1 MADQPALSD
10 RTGAPIRLAV
20 EDGVP
25 LPQRYWAILAI
36 ALGLTLAVLDG
47 AIANVALPTIAREL
61 DASPAS
67 SIWVVNAYQLAVTI
81 SLLPLAALGDIH
93 GYRRVYQCGLVVF
106 TIASLGCALSD
117 SLSTL
122 TIARV
127 VQGFGAA
134 GIMSVNGALVRFIY
148 PRRWLGR
155 GVGLNAT
162 IGSIASAV
170 GPTVAA
176 AILSIGP
183 WPWLFAVNVPIGVL
197 AIAIAWRALPHTPSS
212 GTRFDALSAVWSAL
226 AFGLLITAIDSWGHG
241 ESGSLA
247 GAELCFAFIFGFVL
261 VTRQLSRTAPMLP
274 VDLLRIPLF
283 ALSVATS
290 IGSFIGQSMAL
301 VALPFLFEDTLGRS
315 QVETGLLLTPW
326 PLAVA
331 VIAPFT
337 GRLSDRYPA
346 GVLGGCGLAVMA
358 AGLVSLSLLPAH
370 PETFDIVWRMLI
382 CGVGFGFFNTPNNRA
397 IITSA
402 PPTRAGAASGMQ
414 ATSRLLGQS
423 VGAALVALI
432 FGLSPRHGATI
443 ALLVAACAA
452 AGAAVVS
459 FLRMMERG
467 SAGQAAVGARG
478 PDGLR

>member
-1 MADQPALSD
+1 
-10 RTGAPIRLAV
+10 
-20 EDGVP
+20 
-25 LPQRYWAILAI
+25 
-36 ALGLTLAVLDG
+36 
-47 AIANVALPTIAREL
+47 
-61 DASPAS
+61 
-67 SIWVVNAYQLAVTI
+67 
-81 SLLPLAALGDIH
+81 
-93 GYRRVYQCGLVVF
+93 VVF

-117 SLSTL
+117 SLFTL

-127 VQGFGAA
+127 IQGFGAA

-176 AILSIGP
+176 GILSIGP
-183 WPWLFAVNVPIGVL
+183 WPWLFAVNVPIGAL

-212 GTRFDALSAVWSAL
+212 GARFDAPSAIWSAL

-247 GAELCFAFIFGFVL
+247 GAEFCFAIIFGFVL
-261 VTRQLSRTAPMLP
+261 VTRQLSQTSPMLP

-290 IGSFIGQSMAL
+290 ICSFVGQSMAL
-301 VALPFLFEDTLGRS
+301 VALPFLFENTLGRS

-331 VIAPFT
+331 VVAPFT
-337 GRLSDRYPA
+337 GRLADRYPA
-346 GVLGGCGLAVMA
+346 GVLGGCGLGVMA
-358 AGLVSLSLLPAH
+358 FGLASLSLLPAH
-370 PETFDIVWRMLI
+370 PGTFDIVWRMLI
-382 CGVGFGFFNTPNNRA
+382 CGIGFGFFNTPNNRA

-432 FGLSPRHGATI
+432 FGLAPRDGATI
-443 ALLVAACAA
+443 ALVVAACAA
-452 AGAAVVS
+452 AGAAAVS
-459 FLRMMERG
+459 FLRMVDRG
-467 SAGQAAVGARG
+467 RGA
-478 PDGLR
+478 

>member
-1 MADQPALSD
+1 MADEPARPDHAAASV
-10 RTGAPIRLAV
+10 RLPV
-20 EDGVP
+20 PDGLP
-25 LPQRYWAILAI
+25 LPERYWAILAI

-61 DASPAS
+61 DASPAA

-81 SLLPLAALGDIH
+81 TLLPLASLGDIY
-93 GYRRVYQCGLVVF
+93 GYRYVYLYGLVVF

-117 SLSTL
+117 SLFTL

-127 VQGFGAA
+127 IQGFGAA

-176 AILSIGP
+176 GILSVGP
-183 WPWLFAVNVPIGVL
+183 WPWLFAVNVPIGAL
-197 AIAIAWRALPHTPSS
+197 AIPIAWRFLPHTRSS
-212 GTRFDALSAVWSAL
+212 GVRFDAPSAIWSAL
-226 AFGLLITAIDSWGHG
+226 TFGLLITAIDSWGHG
-241 ESGSLA
+241 ESASFA
-247 GAELCFAFIFGFVL
+247 GAELSFAMIFAFVL
-261 VTRQLSRTAPMLP
+261 VTRQLSQSSPMLP

-290 IGSFIGQSMAL
+290 ITAFVAQSMAL
-301 VALPFLFEDTLGRS
+301 VSLPFLFENTLGRS

-346 GVLGGCGLAVMA
+346 GFLGGCGLAVMA
-358 AGLVSLSLLPAH
+358 AGLASLSLLPAH
-370 PETFDIVWRMLI
+370 PATVDIVWRMLI
-382 CGVGFGFFNTPNNRA
+382 CGIGFGFFNTPNNRA

-423 VGAALVALI
+423 MGAALVALI
-432 FGLSPRHGATI
+432 FGLWPREGTTI
-443 ALLVAACAA
+443 AMVVAACAA

-459 FLRMMERG
+459 FLRLMERRQR
-467 SAGQAAVGARG
+467 A
-478 PDGLR
+478 

>member
-1 MADQPALSD
+1 MADLPAPPLN
-10 RTGAPIRLAV
+10 LAV
-20 EDGVP
+20 PDGVP
-25 LPQRYWAILAI
+25 LPQRYWAILTI

-47 AIANVALPTIAREL
+47 AIANVALPTIARDL

-81 SLLPLAALGDIH
+81 SLLPLASLGDIY
-93 GYRRVYQCGLVVF
+93 GYRRVYQYGLVVF
-106 TIASLGCALSD
+106 TVASLGCALSD

-176 AILSIGP
+176 GILSIAP
-183 WPWLFAVNVPIGVL
+183 WPWLFAVNVPIGAV
-197 AIAIAWRALPHTPSS
+197 AIPIALRFLPHTRSS
-212 GTRFDALSAVWSAL
+212 GARFDAPSGLWSAL
-226 AFGLLITAIDSWGHG
+226 TFGILVSAISGLGHG
-241 ESGSLA
+241 ESASLA
-247 GAELCFAFIFGFVL
+247 GAELCIALVFGFVL
-261 VTRQLSRTAPMLP
+261 VTRQLAQSSPMLP
-274 VDLLRIPLF
+274 IDLLRIPLF
-283 ALSVATS
+283 GLSVATS
-290 IGSFIGQSMAL
+290 ICSFIAQSMAL
-301 VALPFLFEDTLGRS
+301 VCLPFLFENTLGRS

-346 GVLGGCGLAVMA
+346 GLLGGGGLAVMA
-358 AGLVSLSLLPAH
+358 SGLALLGLLPEH
-370 PETFDIVWRMLI
+370 PTAFDIVWRLLV
-382 CGVGFGFFNTPNNRA
+382 CGIGFGFFNTPNNRA
-397 IITSA
+397 ILTSA
-402 PPTRAGAASGMQ
+402 PPMRAGAASGMQ

-423 VGAALVALI
+423 IGAALVALM
-432 FGLSPRHGATI
+432 FGLFPIEGTRHSLT
-443 ALLVAACAA
+443 VAACIA
-452 AGAAVVS
+452 AGAAVLS
-459 FLRMMERG
+459 FSRLTQ
-467 SAGQAAVGARG
+467 AGRIGRL
-478 PDGLR
+478 PL

>member
-1 MADQPALSD
+1 MADQPPRLPRVAAPSD
-10 RTGAPIRLAV
+10 VAV
-20 EDGVP
+20 PPDGLP

-47 AIANVALPTIAREL
+47 AIANVALPTIARDL

-81 SLLPLAALGDIH
+81 TLLPLASLGDIY
-93 GYRRVYQCGLVVF
+93 GYRRVYQWGLVVF

-117 SLSTL
+117 SLPTL

-127 VQGFGAA
+127 IQGFGAA

-162 IGSIASAV
+162 IGSIAAAV
-170 GPTVAA
+170 GPTVASG
-176 AILSIGP
+176 ILSVGP
-183 WPWLFAVNVPIGVL
+183 WPWLFAVNVPIGL
-197 AIAIAWRALPHTPSS
+197 LSIPLAWRVLPYTPSS
-212 GTRFDALSAVWSAL
+212 RARFDVPSAIWSAL
-226 AFGLLITAIDSWGHG
+226 TFGLLISAIAGLGHG
-241 ESGSLA
+241 EGASIA
-247 GAELCFAFIFGFVL
+247 GAELAGAMVFGFVL
-261 VTRQLSRTAPMLP
+261 VTRQLSRTSPMLP

-283 ALSVATS
+283 ALSIATS
-290 IGSFIGQSMAL
+290 ICSFVAQSMAL
-301 VALPFLFEDTLGRS
+301 VSLPFLFENTLGRD

-346 GVLGGCGLAVMA
+346 GLLGGCGLAVMA
-358 AGLVSLSLLPAH
+358 TGLALLSALPAH
-370 PETFDIVWRMLI
+370 PAAIDIVWRMLI
-382 CGVGFGFFNTPNNRA
+382 CGIGFGFFNTPNNRA
-397 IITSA
+397 IITAA

-423 VGAALVALI
+423 MGAAMVALM
-432 FGLSPRHGATI
+432 FGLFPLNGTTV
-443 ALLVAACAA
+443 ALVVAACAA
-452 AGAAVVS
+452 GGAALVS
-459 FLRMMERG
+459 FLRLMERG
-467 SAGQAAVGARG
+467 PAAR
-478 PDGLR
+478 PP

>member
-1 MADQPALSD
+1 MADQPTLPD
-10 RTGAPIRLAV
+10 RTTAPIHLTA

-81 SLLPLAALGDIH
+81 TLLPLASLGDIY
-93 GYRRVYQCGLVVF
+93 GYRRVYRYGLVVF
-106 TIASLGCALSD
+106 TVASLGCALSD
-117 SLSTL
+117 SLFTL

-148 PRRWLGR
+148 SRRWLGR

-176 AILSIGP
+176 GILSIGP
-183 WPWLFAVNVPIGVL
+183 WPWLFAVNVPIGAA

-212 GTRFDALSAVWSAL
+212 GARFDAPSAIWSAL

-247 GAELCFAFIFGFVL
+247 GAEFCFAIIFGFVL
-261 VTRQLSRTAPMLP
+261 VTRQLSQTSPMLP

-290 IGSFIGQSMAL
+290 ICSFVGQSMAL
-301 VALPFLFEDTLGRS
+301 VALPFLFENTLGRS

-331 VIAPFT
+331 VVAPFT
-337 GRLSDRYPA
+337 GRLADRYPA
-346 GVLGGCGLAVMA
+346 GVLGGCGLGVMA
-358 AGLVSLSLLPAH
+358 FGLASLSLLPAQ
-370 PETFDIVWRMLI
+370 PDTFDIVWRMLI
-382 CGVGFGFFNTPNNRA
+382 CGIGFGFFNTPNNRA

-432 FGLSPRHGATI
+432 FGLSPHDGATI
-443 ALLVAACAA
+443 ALVVAACAA
-452 AGAAVVS
+452 AGAAAVS
-459 FLRMMERG
+459 FLRMVERG
-467 SAGQAAVGARG
+467 RRAA
-478 PDGLR
+478 